1 MEHSSTRSSSVSGV
15 VSAIPASSTVRAFR
29 CAHFVAHLAVHHR
42 LRPRFTTVTRSTAHD
57 PHSPTLDR
65 IPNRKARARIYSNP
79 GFCRGFAR
87 QESLIR

>member
-15 VSAIPASSTVRAFR
+15 VSAILASSTVRAFR

-57 PHSPTLDR
+57 PHTPTLDR
-65 IPNRKARARIYSNP
+65 TPIARPVP
-79 GFCRGFAR
+79 GFTPTQDFVAASRDKNP
-87 QESLIR
+87 